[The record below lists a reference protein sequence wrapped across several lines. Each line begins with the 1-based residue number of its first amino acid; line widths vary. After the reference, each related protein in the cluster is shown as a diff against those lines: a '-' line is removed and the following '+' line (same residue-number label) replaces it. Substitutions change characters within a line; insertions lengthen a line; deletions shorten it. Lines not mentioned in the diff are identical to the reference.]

1 MDIDASI
8 ITTTVAI
15 FSSKELL
22 QKILGPSADYIGGE
36 IKSLVEKC
44 NINLNKIFSN
54 AQRKIGNRINDN
66 GQVSPRVLKH
76 IIDDGKFCE
85 NEILTEYYGGVL
97 ASARTSID
105 RDDRVIPMLDLIK
118 SMSVYQLRLHY
129 SFYYSVFNLF
139 QDKPVNLG
147 IEPDIHILISLKDYD
162 NAMDFSSDENKNSIL
177 LHSIMGLRRLGLIG
191 NYCAVGSDSDNT
203 KCLFP
208 LPKNGIVMVPTILG
222 AEMFLY
228 ALGYQNIS
236 GVDLVNGKIENLPD
250 SIIENLPNAKK
261 VQ

>member
-44 NINLNKIFSN
+44 NKNLNNIFSN
-54 AQRKIGNRINDN
+54 AHRKIGNRINDN

-85 NEILTEYYGGVL
+85 NEILTEYYGGIL

-105 RDDRVIPMLDLIK
+105 RDDRAIPMLDLIK

-129 SFYYSVFNLF
+129 LFYYSVFNLF
-139 QDKPVNLG
+139 KDNPINLG

-203 KCLFP
+203 ECLFP
-208 LPKNGIVMVPTILG
+208 LPKNGMIMIPTVLG

-228 ALGYQNIS
+228 ALGFQNVS
-236 GVDLVNGKIENLPD
+236 GVDLVNGKIKNLPD
-250 SIIENLPNAKK
+250 PIIENLPKAKK